1 MLPKSPIE
9 SKLDQEILS
18 ALDKLDGLD
27 PKSEEYG
34 AIVDRV
40 AKLHKLKTEGRPRPV
55 SLDTML
61 VVGANIFGII
71 YLARFEREHVITA
84 KSAFRNIM
92 RP

>member
-1 MLPKSPIE
+1 MLPKSSIE
-9 SKLDQEILS
+9 SKLDQEILL

-61 VVGANIFGII
+61 IVGANIFGI
-71 YLARFEREHVITA
+71 LWLTRFERENVITA
-84 KSAFRNIM
+84 KSALRFVM
-92 RP
+92 KP